1 MLEGNLSH
9 KSNFFARR
17 IIAFLSF
24 RKLEN
29 TSALHL
35 QSTVE
40 SEIKKKKAQNY
51 RKYNTIQTAKKYIIV

>member
-40 SEIKKKKAQNY
+40 SEIKKKAQNY
-51 RKYNTIQTAKKYIIV
+51 RKYNTIQTAKKDIIV

>member
-40 SEIKKKKAQNY
+40 SEIKKKKHKTTENITLY
-51 RKYNTIQTAKKYIIV
+51 RLQKKTL

>member
-40 SEIKKKKAQNY
+40 SEIKKKHKTTENITLY
-51 RKYNTIQTAKKYIIV
+51 RLQKKTL